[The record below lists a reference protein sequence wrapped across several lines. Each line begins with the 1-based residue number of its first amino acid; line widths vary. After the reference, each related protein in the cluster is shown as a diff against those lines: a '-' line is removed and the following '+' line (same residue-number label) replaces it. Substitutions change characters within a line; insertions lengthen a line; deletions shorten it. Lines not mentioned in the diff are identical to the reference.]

1 MARLRPIALDMSL
14 ADRLAA
20 GPGAGVSLYWLG
32 QAGFVID
39 AHERRYV
46 IDPYLSDTLADKY
59 RSTPFSHARMMPAP
73 LSPAELGVV
82 DLVLCTHHHT
92 DHMDGATL
100 WSLGQ
105 RLPDLRFVV
114 PVAARAIALDRIG
127 VDAARLV
134 EVDAGERLT
143 FDGFTLDVL
152 RAAHEMV
159 EQDDDGRHR
168 FLGYGLD
175 LGGAR
180 LLHSGDTIPF
190 DGQDD
195 EVRAFAPDIALL
207 PVNGRSDGLRSA
219 GFAGNFT
226 LSEAVA
232 LCKRCGIPTM
242 IAHHFGMFAFNT
254 IAVEEIDLASQYGPV
269 SLVRAREGSEF
280 RLDDA

>member
-1 MARLRPIALDMSL
+1 
-14 ADRLAA
+14 
-20 GPGAGVSLYWLG
+20 VSLYWLG

-39 AHERRYV
+39 AHRRRYV

-100 WSLGQ
+100 RSLGQ
-105 RLPDLRFVV
+105 HLPDLRFVV
-114 PVAARAIALDRIG
+114 PAAARAIALDRIG

-254 IAVEEIDLASQYGPV
+254 IAVEEIDLASQYAPV
-269 SLVRAREGSEF
+269 SLVRAREGTEL